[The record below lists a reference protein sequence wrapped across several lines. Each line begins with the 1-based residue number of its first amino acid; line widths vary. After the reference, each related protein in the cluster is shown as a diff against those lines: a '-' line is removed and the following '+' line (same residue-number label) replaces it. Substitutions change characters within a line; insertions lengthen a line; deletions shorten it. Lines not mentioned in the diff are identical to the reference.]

1 MHDKLLEYNN
11 VCCLLV
17 HVCILQSQFAE
28 VNDAELKEME
38 AQIANMTQTL
48 KDSNETQRWLDA
60 GSSLLVIM
68 LCYDFLLKIKNL

>member
-1 MHDKLLEYNN
+1 LL
-11 VCCLLV
+11 LAG
-17 HVCILQSQFAE
+17 VCILQSQFAE